1 MDATLVRSIFERG
14 APLSLHINRF
24 IDRVQG
30 QDARGG
36 RDLVLTM
43 TEAKDLLAD
52 ITRLL
57 LDLQTVRSAAV
68 NTNSEETI
76 TIQMDGGSY

>member
-1 MDATLVRSIFERG
+1 MAGSVFERG
-14 APLSLHINRF
+14 TPLSLHINRF

-43 TEAKDLLAD
+43 AEAKDLLAD

-57 LDLQTVRSAAV
+57 LDLETVRRSTV
-68 NTNSEETI
+68 DNHSQETI
-76 TIQMDGGSY
+76 TVKIDGGSY

>member
-1 MDATLVRSIFERG
+1 M
-14 APLSLHINRF
+14 SLHINRF

-36 RDLVLTM
+36 RDLVMTM
-43 TEAKDLLAD
+43 TESKDLLAD

-57 LDLQTVRSAAV
+57 LELETARRTTV
-68 NTNSEETI
+68 NTRSEETI
-76 TIQMDGGSY
+76 TVQMDGGSY

>member
-1 MDATLVRSIFERG
+1 M
-14 APLSLHINRF
+14 SLHINRF

-52 ITRLL
+52 IARLL
-57 LDLQTVRSAAV
+57 LDLQTARSTAV
-68 NTNSEETI
+68 NTRSEETI

>member
-1 MDATLVRSIFERG
+1 M
-14 APLSLHINRF
+14 SLHINRF

-36 RDLVLTM
+36 RDLVMTM

-57 LDLQTVRSAAV
+57 LDLETVRQAVV

-76 TIQMDGGSY
+76 TIRMDGGSF

>member
-1 MDATLVRSIFERG
+1 M
-14 APLSLHINRF
+14 SLHINRF

-57 LDLQTVRSAAV
+57 LALQTARSTAV

>member
-1 MDATLVRSIFERG
+1 M
-14 APLSLHINRF
+14 SLHIHRF

-36 RDLVLTM
+36 RDLVLTI

-57 LDLQTVRSAAV
+57 LDLEAVRSAAV
-68 NTNSEETI
+68 NKNSSEETI
-76 TIQMDGGSY
+76 TVQMDGGSY

>member
-1 MDATLVRSIFERG
+1 
-14 APLSLHINRF
+14 LSLHINRF

>member
-1 MDATLVRSIFERG
+1 V
-14 APLSLHINRF
+14 SLHINRF

-36 RDLVLTM
+36 RDLVM
-43 TEAKDLLAD
+43 SMVEAKDLLAD

-57 LDLQTVRSAAV
+57 LELETVRQAVV

-76 TIQMDGGSY
+76 TIKMDGGSF

>member
-14 APLSLHINRF
+14 TPLSLHINRF

>member
-1 MDATLVRSIFERG
+1 V
-14 APLSLHINRF
+14 SLHINRF

-57 LDLQTVRSAAV
+57 LDLQTVRSSAV

-76 TIQMDGGSY
+76 TIRMDGGSY

>member
-1 MDATLVRSIFERG
+1 
-14 APLSLHINRF
+14 LSLHINRF

-36 RDLVLTM
+36 RDLVMTM
-43 TEAKDLLAD
+43 TESKDLLAD

-57 LDLQTVRSAAV
+57 LELETARRTTV
-68 NTNSEETI
+68 NTRSEETI
-76 TIQMDGGSY
+76 TVQMDGGSY

>member
-1 MDATLVRSIFERG
+1 M
-14 APLSLHINRF
+14 SLHINRF

-30 QDARGG
+30 QDARGS
-36 RDLVLTM
+36 RDLVMTM

-57 LDLQTVRSAAV
+57 LDLETIRSTSI
-68 NTNSEETI
+68 NTRSEETI
-76 TIQMDGGSY
+76 TIKMDGGSF

>member
-1 MDATLVRSIFERG
+1 
-14 APLSLHINRF
+14 
-24 IDRVQG
+24 VQG

-36 RDLVLTM
+36 RDFVMTM

-57 LDLQTVRSAAV
+57 LDLETVRRAVV
-68 NTNSEETI
+68 NTRSEETI
-76 TIQMDGGSY
+76 TIKMDGGSF

>member
-1 MDATLVRSIFERG
+1 M
-14 APLSLHINRF
+14 SLHINRF

-30 QDARGG
+30 QDARGS
-36 RDLVLTM
+36 RDLVMTM

-57 LDLQTVRSAAV
+57 LDLETVRSAAV
-68 NTNSEETI
+68 NTRSDETI
-76 TIQMDGGSY
+76 TIKMDGGSF

>member
-1 MDATLVRSIFERG
+1 M
-14 APLSLHINRF
+14 SLYIDRF

-36 RDLVLTM
+36 TDLVMSM
-43 TEAKDLLAD
+43 TEAKGLLAD

-57 LDLQTVRSAAV
+57 LALETARSKQSDPSTLEIV
-68 NTNSEETI
+68 SVSV
-76 TIQMDGGSY
+76 QGGSY

>member
-1 MDATLVRSIFERG
+1 M
-14 APLSLHINRF
+14 SLHINRF

-36 RDLVLTM
+36 RDLIM
-43 TEAKDLLAD
+43 SMSDAKDLLSD

-57 LDLQTVRSAAV
+57 LDLETVRRVAV
-68 NTNSEETI
+68 NTRSEETI
-76 TIQMDGGSY
+76 TIKMDGGSF

>member
-1 MDATLVRSIFERG
+1 
-14 APLSLHINRF
+14 
-24 IDRVQG
+24 VQG

-57 LDLQTVRSAAV
+57 LELETVRQQATV
-68 NTNSEETI
+68 NTNSEEII
-76 TIQMDGGSY
+76 TVKMDGGSY

>member
-1 MDATLVRSIFERG
+1 MAGSVFERG
-14 APLSLHINRF
+14 TPLSLHINRF

-57 LDLQTVRSAAV
+57 LELETARRATVS
-68 NTNSEETI
+68 TNSEENLTI
-76 TIQMDGGSY
+76 KINGGSFK

>member
-1 MDATLVRSIFERG
+1 
-14 APLSLHINRF
+14 
-24 IDRVQG
+24 VQG

-36 RDLVLTM
+36 RDLIMTM

-57 LDLQTVRSAAV
+57 LDLETVRRDVV
-68 NTNSEETI
+68 NTRSDETI
-76 TIQMDGGSY
+76 TIKMDGGSF

>member
-1 MDATLVRSIFERG
+1 M
-14 APLSLHINRF
+14 SLHINRF

-57 LDLQTVRSAAV
+57 LDLETVRRAVV
-68 NTNSEETI
+68 NTRSEETI
-76 TIQMDGGSY
+76 TIKMDGGSF

>member
-1 MDATLVRSIFERG
+1 V
-14 APLSLHINRF
+14 SLHINRF

-57 LDLQTVRSAAV
+57 LNLETVRQVAV
-68 NTNSEETI
+68 NANSEETI
-76 TIQMDGGSY
+76 TIKMDGGSF

>member
-1 MDATLVRSIFERG
+1 M
-14 APLSLHINRF
+14 SLHIHRF
-24 IDRVQG
+24 VDRVQG

-36 RDLVLTM
+36 RDLVMTM

-57 LDLQTVRSAAV
+57 LDLETARSVAV
-68 NTNSEETI
+68 STNSEETI
-76 TIQMDGGSY
+76 TVKIDGGSFK

>member
-1 MDATLVRSIFERG
+1 V
-14 APLSLHINRF
+14 SLHINRF
-24 IDRVQG
+24 INRVQG

-36 RDLVLTM
+36 RDLVMTM

-57 LDLQTVRSAAV
+57 LDLETVRRDVV
-68 NTNSEETI
+68 NANSEETI
-76 TIQMDGGSY
+76 TIKMDGGSF